1 MTSIRKQVINHNVL
15 LYISSWIIRQ
25 TNICKKILATVIL
38 IFEIQIYDIFHW
50 QIVFL
55 NYTRDISCN
64 EEEKQRFINSSVY
77 INDLESVDVL
87 RVSYG
92 YSFFYTLVWMAATR
106 SWRSAFSMLRVS
118 VCAFIISSK
127 NGNRLYLSK
136 PKKGLWYSD
145 IIATL

>member
-38 IFEIQIYDIFHW
+38 IFEIQIYGIFHW

-77 INDLESVDVL
+77 IND
-87 RVSYG
+87 
-92 YSFFYTLVWMAATR
+92 
-106 SWRSAFSMLRVS
+106 
-118 VCAFIISSK
+118 
-127 NGNRLYLSK
+127 
-136 PKKGLWYSD
+136 
-145 IIATL
+145 